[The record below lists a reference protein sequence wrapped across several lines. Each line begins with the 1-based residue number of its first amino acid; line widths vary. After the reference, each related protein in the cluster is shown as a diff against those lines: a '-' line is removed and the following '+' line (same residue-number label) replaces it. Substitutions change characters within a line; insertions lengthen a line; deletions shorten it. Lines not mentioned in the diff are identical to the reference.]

1 METSPP
7 LLGPAP
13 SSREGAMDFFF
24 YTEVHI
30 LLVETLWYFNTI
42 MLKHLLL
49 YLQLLLIFFTIVV
62 ENVLS
67 K

>member
-7 LLGPAP
+7 LLGLATL
-13 SSREGAMDFFF
+13 SWEGAMDFLF
-24 YTEVHI
+24 YTEVNI

-42 MLKHLLL
+42 MLKHSLL
-49 YLQLLLIFFTIVV
+49 YLRLLLIFFTINVD
-62 ENVLS
+62 NVLS

>member
-1 METSPP
+1 METSQP

-13 SSREGAMDFFF
+13 SIRKGAMDFFHS
-24 YTEVHI
+24 EVDI

-42 MLKHLLL
+42 MLKHSLL
-49 YLQLLLIFFTIVV
+49 YLRLLLIFFTIVV
-62 ENVLS
+62 DNVLS

>member
-7 LLGPAP
+7 LLGPATL
-13 SSREGAMDFFF
+13 SREGAMDL
-24 YTEVHI
+24 HI

-42 MLKHLLL
+42 MLKHSLL
-49 YLQLLLIFFTIVV
+49 YLQLLVIFFTIVV
-62 ENVLS
+62 DNVLS